1 MSQKIRAI
9 LSSYFQMIVYYLG
22 LYEEDMAQVVKQRKW
37 ACQDCILRSGNW
49 CSKKKHASVINY
61 NHKSLFKH
69 KSTKVIVGCGCWLK
83 AKVFYQEPK
92 ACPLNRWKKFN
103 LK

>member
-61 NHKSLFKH
+61 KH
-69 KSTKVIVGCGCWLK
+69 TNVLKKKETQVITGCGCWIK
-83 AKVFYQEPK
+83 AKVFYQGKEN
-92 ACPLNRWKKFN
+92 CPLKRWKKF
-103 LK
+103 KC